1 MTIYNNFETKRG
13 LLFAVLETEAR
24 DTELLGELLI
34 TKRKPRDTTII
45 NRLLELYIEQP
56 MQFMNKSCWRQ
67 ALTASLASPGTQ
79 YSKEYRSAEKTA
91 APSHWTASMPS

>member
-45 NRLLELYIEQP
+45 NRLLEL
-56 MQFMNKSCWRQ
+56 
-67 ALTASLASPGTQ
+67 
-79 YSKEYRSAEKTA
+79 
-91 APSHWTASMPS
+91 